1 MGAWRSGMRRSIVW
15 FQQAQFWGFRFMEM
29 DKTQMQWLL
38 AGIGAVIVALIYLWG
53 IRARIKEE
61 IRKRRRHPSPENEPV
76 LSEGNT
82 PLPESDLSSR
92 THTFGDL
99 GVITPDHHLA
109 DKALVDVEIL
119 PVNRR
124 TEPPLAVADIET
136 APTPAETSRE
146 TRREPRS
153 APQPKMTVALAVIA
167 PRGQSFNGQQIRTAA
182 EDLQFRLNANG
193 LFERFPEDETVLEP
207 VFSMA
212 HLREPGLF
220 DPQALDTLA
229 TPGLLLF
236 MKLPGPLEEMRALE
250 LLLTMSD
257 QLAKKLGGVICDERR
272 NPLTNQALM
281 HLRSEVA
288 ELERRRRV
296 WAQLP

>member
-1 MGAWRSGMRRSIVW
+1 
-15 FQQAQFWGFRFMEM
+15 MEM

-38 AGIGAVIVALIYLWG
+38 AGIGAVIIALIYLWG

-61 IRKRRRHPSPENEPV
+61 IRKRRRRPLPEHEPV
-76 LSEGNT
+76 LGEDAT
-82 PLPESDLSSR
+82 HLPDHDISNRS
-92 THTFGDL
+92 HTFGDL

-124 TEPPLAVADIET
+124 TDPSFTVADAET
-136 APTPAETSRE
+136 APTPVESLRE

-193 LFERFPEDETVLEP
+193 LFERFPDDETGLEP

-220 DPQALDTLA
+220 DPGVLDALA

-250 LLLTMSD
+250 LLLTLSD

-272 NPLTNQALM
+272 NPMTNQALM

>member
-1 MGAWRSGMRRSIVW
+1 MD
-15 FQQAQFWGFRFMEM
+15 

-61 IRKRRRHPSPENEPV
+61 IRKRRRRPLPENEPV
-76 LSEGNT
+76 LGEGAT
-82 PLPESDLSSR
+82 PLPAHDISSR
-92 THTFGDL
+92 SHTFGDL

-109 DKALVDVEIL
+109 DKILVDVEIL

-124 TEPPLAVADIET
+124 TDPPFAAADAET
-136 APTPAETSRE
+136 APTPAENVRE

-153 APQPKMTVALAVIA
+153 APQPKMTIALTIMA
-167 PRGQSFNGQQIRTAA
+167 PRGQSFNGPQIRTAT

-193 LFERFPEDETVLEP
+193 LFERFPDDETVLEP
-207 VFSMA
+207 VFGMA

-220 DPQALDTLA
+220 DPQVLDTLA

-257 QLAKKLGGVICDERR
+257 QLAKKLGGVIYDERR
-272 NPLTNQALM
+272 NPMTNQALM